1 VNYKLLIIGQLPPPH
16 HGSNVMTE
24 IFIKSLKNLGCNITI
39 VEKTF
44 SNRIEDVRKLSILK
58 IFKIPVITSLLI
70 YRLVRNKYDLCFYF
84 LSTKPPSIF
93 VDAFFLFIIRMFRIK
108 YVLYLH
114 AKGLIDLNMKIV
126 WPLRSFVKKTISL
139 SLGALVLG
147 ERLKVDLRHLI
158 PNEYLFVLPNAV
170 PDIKSKKSDI
180 NYNKN
185 RPVKILFLSNLMP
198 SKGPMEFLKMAK
210 KINRIN
216 KNVHFFLAG
225 PKMSNHFF
233 SEINEFIHNEDLKD
247 FITLTG
253 PIYEEKKETLF
264 TENDIFV
271 FPTHDDAFGLV
282 NLEAMRAGL
291 PIVSSDEGSI
301 PEVVIDGVNGFII
314 DPKDIDTLTDR
325 VLKLIIDPKLRIK
338 MGNAGRKIYE
348 KKFTTNSYQKRLEK
362 ALNFFL
368 ELKDKSE
375 CSVSKESGQI

>member
-1 VNYKLLIIGQLPPPH
+1 
-16 HGSNVMTE
+16 
-24 IFIKSLKNLGCNITI
+24 
-39 VEKTF
+39 
-44 SNRIEDVRKLSILK
+44 
-58 IFKIPVITSLLI
+58 
-70 YRLVRNKYDLCFYF
+70 
-84 LSTKPPSIF
+84 
-93 VDAFFLFIIRMFRIK
+93 MFRIK

-114 AKGLIDLNMKIV
+114 AKGLIDLNEKIV
-126 WPLRSFVKKTISL
+126 WPLRSPVKKAISL

-147 ERLKVDLRHLI
+147 ERLKVDISHLI

-180 NYNKN
+180 NFNIN
-185 RPVKILFLSNLMP
+185 RSVKILFLSNLMP

-210 KINRIN
+210 KISRIN

-233 SEINEFIHNEDLKD
+233 SKINEFIYNEDLKD
-247 FITLTG
+247 FVTLTG

-271 FPTHDDAFGLV
+271 FPTHDDAFPLV
-282 NLEAMRAGL
+282 ILEAMRAGL

-314 DPKDIDTLTDR
+314 DPKDIDMLTDR

-338 MGNAGRKIYE
+338 MGNAGREIYE
-348 KKFTTNSYQKRLEK
+348 KKFTTNSYQKRLEQG
-362 ALNFFL
+362 LNFFF
-368 ELKDKSE
+368 ELKDKSDKL
-375 CSVSKESGQI
+375 SNGSGKSILNVIN

>member
-1 VNYKLLIIGQLPPPH
+1 MI
-16 HGSNVMTE
+16 
-24 IFIKSLKNLGCNITI
+24 
-39 VEKTF
+39 
-44 SNRIEDVRKLSILK
+44 
-58 IFKIPVITSLLI
+58 
-70 YRLVRNKYDLCFYF
+70 YF
-84 LSTKPPSIF
+84 LSLKPPSIF
-93 VDAFFLFIIRMFRIK
+93 VDAFFLFFIRMFRIK
-108 YVLYLH
+108 YILYLH
-114 AKGLIDLNMKIV
+114 AKGLIDLNEKIV

-147 ERLKVDLRHLI
+147 ERLKADISHLI

-185 RPVKILFLSNLMP
+185 RPVKVLFLSNLMP

-253 PIYEEKKETLF
+253 PIYEEKKEALF

-291 PIVSSDEGSI
+291 PIVTSDEGSI

-314 DPKDIDTLTDR
+314 DPKDIDMLTDR

-338 MGNAGRKIYE
+338 MGNAGREIYE
-348 KKFTTNSYQKRLEK
+348 KKYTTNSYQKRLEQG
-362 ALNFFL
+362 LNFFF
-368 ELKDKSE
+368 ELKDKTY
-375 CSVSKESGQI
+375 KLPNGP

>member
-1 VNYKLLIIGQLPPPH
+1 
-16 HGSNVMTE
+16 
-24 IFIKSLKNLGCNITI
+24 
-39 VEKTF
+39 
-44 SNRIEDVRKLSILK
+44 
-58 IFKIPVITSLLI
+58 
-70 YRLVRNKYDLCFYF
+70 
-84 LSTKPPSIF
+84 
-93 VDAFFLFIIRMFRIK
+93 MFRIK

-114 AKGLIDLNMKIV
+114 AKGLIDLNEKII

-147 ERLKVDLRHLI
+147 ERLKVDLSHLI

-180 NYNKN
+180 NNNKN
-185 RPVKILFLSNLMP
+185 RPVKILFLSNLIP

-225 PKMSNHFF
+225 PKTSNHFF

-253 PIYEEKKETLF
+253 PIFEEKKETLF
-264 TENDIFV
+264 SENDISV
-271 FPTHDDAFGLV
+271 FPTYYDREAFPLV

-301 PEVVIDGVNGFII
+301 PEMVIDGVNGFIV
-314 DPKDIDTLTDR
+314 DPKDIDMLTDR

-338 MGNAGRKIYE
+338 MGNAGREIYE
-348 KKFTTNSYQKRLEK
+348 KKFTTHSYQKRLEQGLK
-362 ALNFFL
+362 FFF
-368 ELKDKSE
+368 ELKDGSDALLDL
-375 CSVSKESGQI
+375 

>member
-1 VNYKLLIIGQLPPPH
+1 MNSKLLIIGQLPPPH

-24 IFIKSLKNLGCNITI
+24 MFIKSLKNLGSNITI
-39 VEKTF
+39 VEKKF
-44 SNRIEDVRKLSILK
+44 SNRIEDVRKLSISK

-84 LSTKPPSIF
+84 LSLGSPSIF
-93 VDAFFLFIIRMFRIK
+93 FDAFFLFFIRMFRIK
-108 YVLYLH
+108 YILYLH
-114 AKGLIDLNMKIV
+114 AKGLIDLNEKIF

-147 ERLKVDLRHLI
+147 ERLKADISHLI
-158 PNEYLFVLPNAV
+158 PNEYLFVLPNTV

-185 RPVKILFLSNLMP
+185 RPVKVLFLSNLMP

-233 SEINEFIHNEDLKD
+233 SEINEFIHNEDLND

-253 PIYEEKKETLF
+253 SIYGEKKETLF

-271 FPTHDDAFGLV
+271 FPTHDDTFGLV

-291 PIVSSDEGSI
+291 PIVTSDEGSI

-314 DPKDIDTLTDR
+314 DPKDIDMLADR

-338 MGNAGRKIYE
+338 MGNAGREIYE
-348 KKFTTNSYQKRLEK
+348 KKFTTNSYQKRLEQG
-362 ALNFFL
+362 LNFFF

-375 CSVSKESGQI
+375 K